1 MKAIVLMLALFA
13 GSFAMAHEGGNF
25 GTVIC
30 IQNSGYSPIKDSKLM
45 VLMQQI
51 AATRNY
57 QLSVYQTVFGNQ
69 RQLVH
74 SEVVKVTTED
84 VMANFK
90 GKKAS
95 VMIYLDELNQSSLTI
110 DKTTIALICK
120 PNSKL

>member
-1 MKAIVLMLALFA
+1 MKALVLTLALFA
-13 GSFAMAHEGGNF
+13 GSFAAAHEGGNF
-25 GTVIC
+25 GTVVC
-30 IQNSGYSPIKDSKLM
+30 IQNSNYSPIQDSKIL

-51 AATRNY
+51 AQSRNY

-74 SEVVKVTTED
+74 SEIVKVTTED

-95 VMIYLDELNQSSLTI
+95 VMIYLDELNQSSLSI
-110 DKTTIALICK
+110 EKTKVSLICK
-120 PNSKL
+120 PNSRL